1 MKNNILD
8 SVVGDLLSIPSLIR
22 RGINRKVVKAAFD
35 QVGEGIGVPHFEIMM
50 VLEEAGTQYIAE
62 IGEKLLIPKSQMT
75 FLIDR
80 LVGLEIV
87 EKRTDEADRRM
98 SNVSLTDKGR
108 AILKEKDRVL
118 RANFTEKLSRLTDD
132 EIQQLASSLRRLRDI
147 LSRL

>member
-1 MKNNILD
+1 
-8 SVVGDLLSIPSLIR
+8 
-22 RGINRKVVKAAFD
+22 
-35 QVGEGIGVPHFEIMM
+35 MM

-80 LVGLEIV
+80 LVSLEIV
-87 EKRTDEADRRM
+87 ERRTDETDRRM
-98 SNVSLTDKGR
+98 SNVSLTDKGK

-132 EIQQLASSLRRLRDI
+132 ELQQLASSLRRLRDI

>member
-8 SVVGDLLSIPSLIR
+8 NVVGDLLSIPPLIR

-35 QVGEGIGVPHFEIMM
+35 EVGEGIGVPHFESMM

-75 FLIDR
+75 LLIDR
-80 LVGLEIV
+80 LVSLEIV
-87 EKRTDEADRRM
+87 TRRTDETDRRM
-98 SNVSLTDKGR
+98 SNVSLTDKGK

-118 RANFTEKLSRLTDD
+118 RVNFTEKLSRLTD
-132 EIQQLASSLRRLRDI
+132 EELRQLAESLRRLRDI

>member
-1 MKNNILD
+1 M
-8 SVVGDLLSIPSLIR
+8 VGDLLSIPPLIR

-35 QVGEGIGVPHFEIMM
+35 EVGEGIGVPHFEIMM

-75 FLIDR
+75 LLIDR
-80 LVGLEIV
+80 LVSLEIV
-87 EKRTDEADRRM
+87 TRRTDETDRRM
-98 SNVSLTDKGR
+98 SNVSLTDKGK

-132 EIQQLASSLRRLRDI
+132 ELRQLAESLRRLRDI

>member
-8 SVVGDLLSIPSLIR
+8 NVVGDLLSIPPLIR

-35 QVGEGIGVPHFEIMM
+35 EVGDGIGVPHFEIMM

-62 IGEKLLIPKSQMT
+62 IGEKLLIPKPQMT
-75 FLIDR
+75 LLIDR
-80 LVGLEIV
+80 LVSLEIV
-87 EKRTDEADRRM
+87 ARRTDETDRRM
-98 SNVSLTDKGR
+98 SNVSLTDKGE

-118 RANFTEKLSRLTDD
+118 RENFTEKLSRLTD
-132 EIQQLASSLRRLRDI
+132 EELRQLAESLRRLRDI

>member
-8 SVVGDLLSIPSLIR
+8 NVVGDLLSIPPLIR
-22 RGINRKVVKAAFD
+22 RGINRKVVRAAFD
-35 QVGEGIGVPHFEIMM
+35 KVGEGISVPHFEIMM

-80 LVGLEIV
+80 LVSLEIV
-87 EKRTDEADRRM
+87 ERRTDETDRRM
-98 SNVSLTDKGR
+98 SNVSLTDKGK

-132 EIQQLASSLRRLRDI
+132 ELQQLASSLRRLRDI

>member
-50 VLEEAGTQYIAE
+50 VLEGAGTQYIAE

-98 SNVSLTDKGR
+98 SNVSLTDKGK

-132 EIQQLASSLRRLRDI
+132 ELQQLASSLRRLRDI

>member
-8 SVVGDLLSIPSLIR
+8 SVVGDLLSIPPLIR

-35 QVGEGIGVPHFEIMM
+35 EIGEGIGVPHFEIMM

-62 IGEKLLIPKSQMT
+62 IGEKLLIPKPQMT

-80 LVGLEIV
+80 LVSLDIV
-87 EKRTDEADRRM
+87 ERRTDETDRRM
-98 SNVSLTDKGR
+98 SNVSLTDKGK

-118 RANFTEKLSRLTDD
+118 RANFTENLSRLTDD
-132 EIQQLASSLRRLRDI
+132 ELQQLASSLRRLRDI

>member
-50 VLEEAGTQYIAE
+50 VLEGAGTQYIAE

-118 RANFTEKLSRLTDD
+118 RANFTEKLSQLTDD

>member
-118 RANFTEKLSRLTDD
+118 RANFTEKLSQLTDD

>member
-8 SVVGDLLSIPSLIR
+8 SVVGDLLSIPFLIR

-35 QVGEGIGVPHFEIMM
+35 KVGEGIGVPHFEIMM
-50 VLEEAGTQYIAE
+50 VLEEAGTQHIAE
-62 IGEKLLIPKSQMT
+62 IGEKLLIPKPQMT

-80 LVGLEIV
+80 LVSLEIV
-87 EKRTDEADRRM
+87 ERRTDETDRRL
-98 SNVSLTDKGR
+98 SNVSLTDKGK

-118 RANFTEKLSRLTDD
+118 RANFTEKLSRLTGD
-132 EIQQLASSLRRLRDI
+132 ELQQLAESLRRLRDI